1 MNWTGVLGS
10 GTDSVRCGMNQWH
23 TKPCSKANIHKIVN
37 EARDVLLGAKATVE
51 KLSDETKEKVAVG
64 LGI

>member
-1 MNWTGVLGS
+1 
-10 GTDSVRCGMNQWH
+10 MNQWH

>member
-1 MNWTGVLGS
+1 
-10 GTDSVRCGMNQWH
+10 MNQWH

-37 EARDVLLGAKATVE
+37 EARAAIIGAKAQVE
-51 KLSDETKEKVAVG
+51 AMPDAVKERVAVG